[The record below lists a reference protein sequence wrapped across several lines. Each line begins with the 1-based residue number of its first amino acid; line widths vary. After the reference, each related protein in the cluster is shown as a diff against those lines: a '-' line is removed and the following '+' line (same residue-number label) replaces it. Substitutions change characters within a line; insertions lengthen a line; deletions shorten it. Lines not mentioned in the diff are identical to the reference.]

1 MDTLIAIQ
9 EGDIPALKEIVIFF
23 AEVICKHF
31 NDSLD
36 EGKFSNCLKLAN
48 VTPAF
53 KKSASIEPQKI
64 TMN

>member
-1 MDTLIAIQ
+1 M
-9 EGDIPALKEIVIFF
+9 IFF

-53 KKSASIEPQKI
+53 KKSASIVPQKI